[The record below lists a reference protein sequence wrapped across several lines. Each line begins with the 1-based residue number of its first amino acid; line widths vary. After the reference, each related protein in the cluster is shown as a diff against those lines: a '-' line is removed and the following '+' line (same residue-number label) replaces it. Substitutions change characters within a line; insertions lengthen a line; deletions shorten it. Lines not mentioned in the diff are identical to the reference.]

1 MATLLD
7 PVRLSTTVNIDLSSP
22 FQLGVERID
31 GVLVYENMRILVK
44 AQTVRKDNGI
54 YTFDGAGY
62 LVRATD
68 FDVSDVIPCGT
79 AVFIEQGDLL
89 KNTGWVVNL
98 YDDSAASSIIVGT
111 DAILFARFSVNLNL
125 ASQDIPSALVLRSV
139 KGYPLTITELDN
151 NFKWISST
159 LNLKLDIVDFN
170 PTTITDKINSL
181 TADVASLDAWHL
193 RGYAPTVIS
202 QPESIV
208 VRDSNNDIY
217 AHYFFGDLIGNANTA
232 TLADYATLANNVDG
246 VVAVVNGGT
255 GAATPA
261 DARVNLGAVNIAGDT
276 MTGKLVLAK
285 GVAGNASL
293 TIPTADAAP
302 AAPVQGDVWTTT
314 SNIAYFLNGT
324 TKTVAPNESPVFT
337 GNPTAPTVT
346 KTSNSTS
353 LATTGFVQLHVTDL
367 NAAIDLKAPIAS
379 PTLTGEPKSVTPATA
394 DFSTKIATTEF
405 VLNKIN
411 SIIPNYYTKTQS
423 DANLTGEA
431 NARIAGDANLQ
442 TQVDELMIMKGIPV
456 GAVMHYAAA
465 VTPIGW
471 LKCNGALVSKLA
483 YPQLFDKIGYT
494 YGGAGNDFRLP
505 DLRGEFLRGWDDGRG
520 VDANR
525 TLGSFQKATGVR
537 ILLDKYAQGL
547 GAGSQYIDGTYAIT
561 GSNIDG
567 FAGFETNHPDL
578 MRYPGSGLVNVSSNE
593 RFQSDPTGRYVPGS
607 GDNISFLTRP
617 RNVAMMACIKAF
629 GDIDNPDLINA
640 TAVLENI
647 NNKVDKRG
655 DVMSG
660 RLTLSADPTSA
671 LHAATKQ
678 YVDVVASNQ
687 YTITYGNEQY
697 STSGFSNTTRGF
709 DETRNHFDVYPPA
722 GKTMSNLAGFI
733 PSIAYINFA
742 GVVDNNDQLRCRW
755 LNLGDRI
762 RVQVQNTEQSAI
774 GAANW
779 IAFWR

>member
-202 QPESIV
+202 QPESIA

-255 GAATPA
+255 GATTPA
-261 DARVNLGAVNIAGDT
+261 IARVNLGAVNIAGDT

-302 AAPVQGDVWTTT
+302 AAPIQGDVWTTT

-353 LATTGFVQLHVTDL
+353 LATTGFVQLHVADL
-367 NAAIDLKAPIAS
+367 NAAINLKAPIAS

-465 VTPIGW
+465 ITPIGW

-483 YPQLFDKIGYT
+483 YPQLFAKIGYT

-520 VDANR
+520 IDANR
-525 TLGSFQKATGVR
+525 TLGSWQKSSIGIIDPSFTSIAPGGYVS
-537 ILLDKYAQGL
+537 DNDPPNEQAK
-547 GAGSQYIDGTYAIT
+547 SQ
-561 GSNIDG
+561 NVLE
-567 FAGFETNHPDL
+567 AGFDLIDYSLYTRTLMTNSG
-578 MRYPGSGLVNVSSNE
+578 GSAGYRWALNSNGWSS
-593 RFQSDPTGRYVPGS
+593 GGH
-607 GDNISFLTRP
+607 RP

-629 GDIDNPDLINA
+629 GDIDNPELINA
-640 TAVLENI
+640 NAVLENI

-655 DVMSG
+655 DIMSG

-687 YTITYGNEQY
+687 FTITYGNEQY
-697 STSGFSNTTRGF
+697 STSGFSNTATRGF
-709 DETRNHFDVYPPA
+709 DETRNYFDVYPPA

-742 GVVDNNDQLRCRW
+742 GDVDNNDQLRCRW

-762 RVQVQNTEQSAI
+762 RVQVQNTEQSLAP
-774 GAANW
+774 AANW